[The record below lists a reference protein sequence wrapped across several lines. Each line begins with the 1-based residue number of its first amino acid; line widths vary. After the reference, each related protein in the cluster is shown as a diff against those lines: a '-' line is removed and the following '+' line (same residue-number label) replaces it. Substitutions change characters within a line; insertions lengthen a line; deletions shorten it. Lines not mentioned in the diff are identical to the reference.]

1 MTEIIGYSTI
11 GRYKN
16 YTLTDF
22 ELVKTDL
29 LNALNIR
36 QGEMPGRP
44 DVGTS
49 MWSLIY
55 EPQNAQ
61 TSQAIINELQR
72 VVAQDPRIEISDIQ
86 VFAQENGFLCQL
98 EVQTIAGQNANTLT
112 VFFDNQQQRAAFSD
126 V

>member
-1 MTEIIGYSTI
+1 MASIIGYSTV

-16 YTLTDF
+16 YTITDF
-22 ELVKTDL
+22 ELIKVDL

-36 QGEMPGRP
+36 QGEVAGKP

-61 TSQAIINELQR
+61 TSQAIVNELQR
-72 VVAQDPRIEISDIQ
+72 VVAQDPSIDVSDIN
-86 VFAQENGFLCQL
+86 VFAQENGFLCEL
-98 EVQTIAGQNANTLT
+98 ELETIAGQDANSLT
-112 VFFDNQQQRAAFSD
+112 VFFANLTQRAAFSD